1 MVVTAAETKAV
12 RWRTPPSETRMRSYD
27 EGPGDDRGGKGGQ
40 ADPDDLGVAATAAH
54 WDRRVDRVLA
64 TAPDRM
70 RRGIVW
76 LKVPRRRAFR
86 IVVGA
91 LLVLGGIF
99 SILPLLGVWMLP
111 LGLAL
116 LGEDLPWLKVLLERT
131 ARQGERAWA

>member
-1 MVVTAAETKAV
+1 MQ
-12 RWRTPPSETRMRSYD
+12 SHD
-27 EGPGDDRGGKGGQ
+27 EGPGDDRGGKGDRT
-40 ADPDDLGVAATAAH
+40 DPDGLGVTAAH

-64 TAPDRM
+64 TAPDWM
-70 RRGIVW
+70 RRGVAW

-131 ARQGERAWA
+131 ARQGERAWVWLKARLPRRRDDRDRTRP